1 MHRDLLSRISALEDA
16 MADRLY
22 LPKQNLASLLRA
34 ARGRL
39 PRPVLRQARELVDV
53 RARLENPATA
63 KALNLQRAN
72 ATCDLLERAL
82 AEVPEGKYR
91 RRFWSARVGSAA
103 MNVLLVLLLFGA
115 FLWWR
120 QGS

>member
-1 MHRDLLSRISALEDA
+1 

-22 LPKQNLASLLRA
+22 LPRQDLRGLLRA

-53 RARLENPATA
+53 RARLASPATA
-63 KALNLQRAN
+63 KTLNVSRAR

-82 AEVPEGKYR
+82 AQVPEGKYR
-91 RRFWSARVGSAA
+91 RRFWSARVGGVAL
-103 MNVLLVLLLFGA
+103 NLLLVIGLVTA
-115 FLWWR
+115 FLWW
-120 QGS
+120 QGGK